1 MYIGSVFHIY
11 RGITYTEQ
19 IPDICLCVY
28 LGGVDMHIA
37 VCDDNVADRKQLE
50 RLLKRESDKRAAS
63 TGIIYTDSFGNSTAL
78 LSNPMQ
84 YDAFYIDMCLTEGTT
99 GTDVVNALTAQGV
112 NAPIILCCSKINY
125 REQTYPENVIF
136 LDKPIKVAELA
147 QSIDHALE
155 IMAKAVP
162 LIELRE
168 DEDTIYVTEPDI
180 LYAEE
185 EGRNVIVTLK
195 DGRTVKV
202 ATTAINL
209 FSQIE
214 NHPTFFAP
222 TVRAIL
228 NGRYMEK
235 LGFRKVIM
243 CDGKKFSLHRD
254 CVAYAK
260 QLLAEYHA

>member
-1 MYIGSVFHIY
+1 
-11 RGITYTEQ
+11 
-19 IPDICLCVY
+19 
-28 LGGVDMHIA
+28 MHIA

-63 TGIIYTDSFGNSTAL
+63 TGIIYTDSFGNSTSL

-84 YDAFYIDMCLTEGTT
+84 YDAFYIDMCLTEGIT
-99 GTDVVNALTAQGV
+99 GTEVANAL
-112 NAPIILCCSKINY
+112 INY

-136 LDKPIKVAELA
+136 LDKPIKVAELG
-147 QSIDHALE
+147 QSIDHALD
-155 IMAKAVP
+155 IMSKAVP

-168 DEDTIYVTEPDI
+168 DEDTVYVTEPDI

-222 TVRAIL
+222 TVKTIL

-243 CDGKKFSLHRD
+243 CDGKKFALHRD